1 VYIVYIGHRQRSR
14 HGGFPLHTAVTPV
27 SQSSTAPSNNEKEAL
42 LEQALAAKDDEA
54 IYWRKRALDGSTRQ
68 QHPQSYHPPPH
79 SLPSQYPHYLPPN
92 SNFAPGGG
100 DAQHQGHID
109 PGGFVSHYPA
119 YPHGGRQTEF
129 SAQHE
134 RAPTN
139 AHLQQMPSSL
149 GMFSA
154 VPSGYNSTTNSTARD
169 AQRSTWPDGA
179 TQPPPYN
186 YETNA

>member
-1 VYIVYIGHRQRSR
+1 MYIVYIGHRQRSR
-14 HGGFPLHTAVTPV
+14 QSRPPLHTALTPN
-27 SQSSTAPSNNEKEAL
+27 SHGSTAPSNNELEAL
-42 LEQALAAKDDEA
+42 VQARMNEILTSH
-54 IYWRKRALDGSTRQ
+54 WRNNTMNGSTREH
-68 QHPQSYHPPPH
+68 HPQSYHPLPH

-100 DAQHQGHID
+100 DAQHQGHMD
-109 PGGFVSHYPA
+109 TGGFVSHYPA

-154 VPSGYNSTTNSTARD
+154 VPSGYNILNYQLNRPGCTAL
-169 AQRSTWPDGA
+169 TVTGWC
-179 TQPPPYN
+179 N
-186 YETNA
+186 YSAASFSF